1 MTEWRLLP
9 DRHRKASENMAIDES
24 VLRHRFE
31 TGVNTLRFFGWD
43 PSAISI
49 GYFQG
54 LEQEVD
60 TEACN
65 ERGIDVVRRITGG
78 GAVYHD
84 FAGEVTYSIVMPQ
97 DDPLVK
103 GLDILGSYEVL
114 CAGLVDGLARL
125 GITAEFKPV
134 NDIIANG
141 RKISGNAQTRR
152 AGCIL
157 QHGTVLV
164 DVDPDLMFTLLRVP
178 DEKIRDK
185 MIAAVKDRVTS
196 IRHEVGDVERRAVV
210 NALTEGFGS
219 SLDAEFVELDLT
231 QEELAAVPEIEAER
245 FGDPEW
251 TGRR

>member
-1 MTEWRLLP
+1 MTEWRLLA
-9 DRHRKASENMAIDES
+9 DEHRKASENMAIDES
-24 VLRHRFE
+24 MLRHRLG
-31 TGVNTLRFFGWD
+31 TGMNTLRFFGWE

-60 TEACN
+60 TEACR
-65 ERGIDVVRRITGG
+65 ERGVDIVRRITGG

-84 FAGEVTYSIVMPQ
+84 TVGEVTYSIVMPV

-152 AGCIL
+152 SGCIL
-157 QHGTVLV
+157 QHGTVLI
-164 DVDPDLMFTLLRVP
+164 DVDPDLMFTLLKVP

-185 MIAAVKDRVTS
+185 MIAAVEDRVTS
-196 IRHEVGDVERRAVV
+196 IGREAGEVERSDVV
-210 NALTEGFGS
+210 EALKEGFAS
-219 SLDAEFVELDLT
+219 TLDAELVPLELT
-231 QEELAAVPEIEAER
+231 AAEMAAVPEIEAER
-245 FGDPEW
+245 FGNPEW

>member
-1 MTEWRLLP
+1 MTEWRLLA
-9 DRHRKASENMAIDES
+9 DEHRKASENMAIDES
-24 VLRHRFE
+24 MLRHRFE
-31 TGVNTLRFFGWD
+31 TGMNTLRFFGWE

-60 TEACN
+60 TDACR
-65 ERGIDVVRRITGG
+65 ERGVDVVRRITGG

-84 FAGEVTYSIVMPQ
+84 TVGEVTYSMVMPA

-114 CAGLVDGLARL
+114 CSGLVDGLARL

-134 NDIIANG
+134 NDILANG

-164 DVDPDLMFTLLRVP
+164 DVDPDLMFTLLKVP

-185 MIAAVKDRVTS
+185 MIAAVEDRVTS
-196 IRHEVGDVERRAVV
+196 IGREAGEVERSDVV
-210 NALTEGFGS
+210 EALKEGFAS
-219 SLDAEFVELDLT
+219 TLDAEFVPLGLT
-231 QEELAAVPEIEAER
+231 GAETAAVPEIEAER
-245 FGDPEW
+245 FGNPEW

>member
-1 MTEWRLLP
+1 MTEWRLLA
-9 DRHRKASENMAIDES
+9 DEHRKASENMAIDES
-24 VLRHRFE
+24 MLRHRFE
-31 TGVNTLRFFGWD
+31 TGVNTLRFFGWE

-60 TEACN
+60 TDACRK
-65 ERGIDVVRRITGG
+65 RGIDVVRRITGG

-84 FAGEVTYSIVMPQ
+84 TKGEVTYSIVMPV
-97 DDPLVK
+97 DDPLVND
-103 GLDILGSYEVL
+103 LDILGSYEVL

-125 GITAEFKPV
+125 GIKAEFEPV
-134 NDIIANG
+134 NDITANG

-164 DVDPDLMFTLLRVP
+164 DVDLDLMFTLLKVP

-196 IRHEVGDVERRAVV
+196 IGREAGEVERADVV
-210 NALTEGFGS
+210 EALKEGFAS
-219 SLDAEFVELDLT
+219 TLDAELVPTGLT
-231 QEELAAVPEIEAER
+231 EAEMSAVPGIEAER
-245 FGDPEW
+245 FGNPEW